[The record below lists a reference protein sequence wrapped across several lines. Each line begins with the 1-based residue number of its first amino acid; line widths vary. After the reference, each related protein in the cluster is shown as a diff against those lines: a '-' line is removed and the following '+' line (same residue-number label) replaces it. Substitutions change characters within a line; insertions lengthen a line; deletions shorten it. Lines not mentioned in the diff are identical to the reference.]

1 VQRSNSPKKG
11 EKEIEVVTVDGD
23 QITGGSEPLH
33 CQCDGVG
40 PLIMTLEDHREEL
53 GLEHYSVS
61 PTTLDQVFLS
71 IVMKHDVEE
80 EGYAKPK
87 EKNVVKNLKALMTRR

>member
-1 VQRSNSPKKG
+1 
-11 EKEIEVVTVDGD
+11 
-23 QITGGSEPLH
+23 
-33 CQCDGVG
+33 
-40 PLIMTLEDHREEL
+40 MTLEDHRDEL

-80 EGYAKPK
+80 EGYARPK
-87 EKNVVKNLKALMTRR
+87 VKQSSVTRLMRR